1 MFQFWMNVGHTTEH
15 YHSKYKSL
23 HLWAFVAFL
32 QKILQIGIWLYH
44 LFTYLLTYLYL
55 HTDLAMMTGLRTYL
69 PTYLGWQA
77 ITDLELSQS
86 KSKIFTILCRGG
98 GVE

>member
-55 HTDLAMMTGLRTYL
+55 HTDLAMMTGLRPYL
-69 PTYLGWQA
+69 PRLTSNNRLG
-77 ITDLELSQS
+77 IILI
-86 KSKIFTILCRGG
+86 KIENIYNFT
-98 GVE
+98 